1 MAYNFNAMSNAELE
15 ELQEEIKNELKYR
28 SEAFL
33 NRALSDV
40 ATLVQEWSDKK
51 VYFYIMDNEDNEIPI
66 YPREIRARREWL

>member
-66 YPREIRARREWL
+66 YPREIRARREWI

>member
-33 NRALSDV
+33 NRALSEV
-40 ATLVQEWSDKK
+40 ATLVQEWSDKR

>member
-1 MAYNFNAMSNAELE
+1 MAYNFNAMSDAELE

-33 NRALSDV
+33 NRALNDV
-40 ATLVQEWSDKK
+40 ATLIQEWSDKK
-51 VYFYIMDNEDNEIPI
+51 IYFYIMDNEGNKVPI

>member
-33 NRALSDV
+33 NRALSEV
-40 ATLVQEWSDKK
+40 ATLVQEWSDKR
-51 VYFYIMDNEDNEIPI
+51 VYFYVMDNEDNKIPI

>member
-33 NRALSDV
+33 NRALNDV
-40 ATLVQEWSDKK
+40 ATLIQEWSDKK
-51 VYFYIMDNEDNEIPI
+51 IYFYIMDSEGNKVPI
-66 YPREIRARREWL
+66 YPREIRARRKWL

>member
-1 MAYNFNAMSNAELE
+1 MAYNFNAMCDAELE

-33 NRALSDV
+33 NRALNDI

-51 VYFYIMDNEDNEIPI
+51 IYFYIMDNEDNEVPI

>member
-33 NRALSDV
+33 NRALNDV
-40 ATLVQEWSDKK
+40 ATLIQEWSDKK
-51 VYFYIMDNEDNEIPI
+51 IYFYIMDNEDNEVPI

>member
-33 NRALSDV
+33 NRALSEV
-40 ATLVQEWSDKK
+40 TTLVQEWSDKR
-51 VYFYIMDNEDNEIPI
+51 VYFYVMDNEDNEIPI
-66 YPREIRARREWL
+66 YPREIRARREWV